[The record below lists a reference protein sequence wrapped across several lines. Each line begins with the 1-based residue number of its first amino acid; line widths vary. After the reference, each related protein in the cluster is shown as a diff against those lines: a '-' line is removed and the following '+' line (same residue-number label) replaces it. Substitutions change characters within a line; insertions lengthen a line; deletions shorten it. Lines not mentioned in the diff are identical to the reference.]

1 MGTEVYIHGSIQIA
15 PRLEERHA
23 DYLTR
28 FNRTRRMKRN
38 VRVLTKMEE
47 VDSTHAAV
55 GLPLGLEG
63 GYYVGDDED
72 WRCPSIVDAN
82 RPPRGQP
89 RLWCPWMPTHDLSGL
104 TVSND
109 VSNDDFPTWLRYVIK
124 HFLAPWGYTVS
135 GLLVWDNPSRG
146 RYQPSCMKL
155 VVHNN
160 RSRASKSGA
169 WRANSLPLMKS
180 PLDL

>member
-1 MGTEVYIHGSIQIA
+1 MGTELDIYGSIQIT
-15 PRLEERHA
+15 PRLGERHA

-38 VRVLTKMEE
+38 VRVLAKMEG
-47 VDSTHAAV
+47 VDGTHASV
-55 GLPLGLEG
+55 GLPLGLEA
-63 GYYVGDDED
+63 GYYVGGDDD

-89 RLWCPWMPTHDLSGL
+89 RLWCPWMPTRDLSGL

-109 VSNDDFPTWLRYVIK
+109 VSNDDLPKWLRYVIK

-135 GLLVWDNPSRG
+135 GIAVWDNPYRG
-146 RYQPSCMKL
+146 RYQPRCMKL
-155 VVHNN
+155 VVHSNHP
-160 RSRASKSGA
+160 RVSKSGA
-169 WRANSLPLMKS
+169 WRASKLPLMKG
-180 PLDL
+180 PLDF